1 MGRTLP
7 FQHLLDVGR
16 VTLCHFNVIVRCQ
29 FHTIS
34 KLTVSERLLQQAHTH
49 TITHTHTHTHAY
61 THASVRAHIQK
72 NIHPNASIHVHT
84 RAYTH
89 AHTHTWIYT
98 NTSLYIPTHV
108 CLHKFFN
115 LHSHTH
121 THTHTR
127 THTHTYTHT
136 HTSMYILT
144 HVCVYTLL
152 NVLCLYALLN
162 LRSHSILLFAAV
174 PQLSWL
180 CQILIC
186 PKCST
191 LYTQNHMHALMFA
204 FPLHSQLY
212 LQLCPH
218 SSDCARSRSVT
229 LKRVH
234 IISWSLPKLSTLY
247 TQEHVLIHTRA
258 WLKVWYF
265 INILLRNLVC
275 NCAPT
280 RGVVPDLNPSQT

>member
-121 THTHTR
+121 THTHTHAH
-127 THTHTYTHT
+127 THTHTHT
-136 HTSMYILT
+136 HTQACIYLHTYVCIHSSMF
-144 HVCVYTLL
+144 
-152 NVLCLYALLN
+152 YACM
-162 LRSHSILLFAAV
+162 HS
-174 PQLSWL
+174 S
-180 CQILIC
+180 IC
-186 PKCST
+186 ARIPFFC
-191 LYTQNHMHALMFA
+191 
-204 FPLHSQLY
+204 
-212 LQLCPH
+212 LQLCPN
-218 SSDCARSRSVT
+218 SVDCARSWSVPNVVPFT
-229 LKRVH
+229 HKITCTRLCLHFR
-234 IISWSLPKLSTLY
+234 Y
-247 TQEHVLIHTRA
+247 THNSI
-258 WLKVWYF
+258 
-265 INILLRNLVC
+265 C
-275 NCAPT
+275 SCALT
-280 RGVVPDLNPSQT
+280 QVIVPDLDLWPSKEFILYLDPYQNLAPSTHKSMCSYILAHD